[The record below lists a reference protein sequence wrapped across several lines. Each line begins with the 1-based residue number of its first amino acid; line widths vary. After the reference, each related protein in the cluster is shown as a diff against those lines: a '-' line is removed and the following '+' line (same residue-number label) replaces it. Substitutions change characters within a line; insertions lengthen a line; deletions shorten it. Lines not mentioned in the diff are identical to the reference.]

1 MLANDRNFLSA
12 QATLILWVG
21 SSYLVD
27 EWLRQHSFARIAY
40 FALPAAAALIVWLI
54 PKDDSILALKK
65 FAKAWFNILS
75 AYVAGIGTS
84 VVLLLLIS
92 SAVGYLPYSDRPGP
106 GWGNIPRHLPGLDEI
121 KYFSGWAFFFLLP
134 TCYFLGSVLF
144 IFMAW
149 IRWLNTPTWLARA
162 VGGLFGYGLTALA
175 VAAAGWYIAISP
187 FVGYAVALLG
197 LLFGIFVLPRFAP
210 DREMHLSTGT
220 RAVGIILAL
229 LGLTA
234 FLVYPFVRSG

>member
-1 MLANDRNFLSA
+1 MLASDRDFLAA
-12 QATLILWVG
+12 QGALVLWVG

-27 EWLRQHSFARIAY
+27 DWLRQHSFARIPY

-54 PKDDSILALKK
+54 PKADSIPALKK
-65 FAKAWFNILS
+65 FAKAWFNIVS

-84 VVLLLLIS
+84 VVLLLLVS

-134 TCYFLGSVLF
+134 TCYFFGSLLF

-149 IRWLNTPTWLARA
+149 IRWLNTPTWLAR
-162 VGGLFGYGLTALA
+162 VLGGLFGYGFTALA
-175 VAAAGWYIAISP
+175 VAGAGWYIAISP
-187 FVGYAVALLG
+187 FIGNGVALMG
-197 LLFGIFVLPRFAP
+197 LLFGILVLPRFVP
-210 DREMHLSTGT
+210 HREMHLSTGT
-220 RAVGIILAL
+220 RAVGIVLAF
-229 LGLTA
+229 LGLAA
-234 FLVYPFVRSG
+234 FLVYPFVHSG